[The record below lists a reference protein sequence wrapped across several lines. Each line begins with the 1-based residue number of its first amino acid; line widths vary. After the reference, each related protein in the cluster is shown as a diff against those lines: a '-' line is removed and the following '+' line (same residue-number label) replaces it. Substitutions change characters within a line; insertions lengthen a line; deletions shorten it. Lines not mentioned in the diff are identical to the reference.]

1 MTGFKSFP
9 DKTQM
14 HMNGSITGVV
24 GPNGSGKSNVSD
36 AVRWVLGEQ
45 SAKSLR
51 GSVMQDVIFS
61 GTEKRKARGF
71 CEVSLVFDN
80 TKGKLLTEFSE
91 IEVRRKLYRSGES
104 EYYINGAKC
113 RLKDILELFRDTG
126 IGKEGYSI
134 IGQGRIDEI
143 LSERS
148 IDRRKVFEE
157 ASGIMKYRV
166 RKEEAER
173 KLEKTAQ
180 NLLRV
185 EDILKEQALQIKPL
199 KRQADNARV
208 YLELSE
214 QLKHLDVNL
223 FLDGYDKYKKKIAK
237 LEESKKALLEDKEQ
251 KEKQL
256 SEFALLHTDEQQ
268 SAKQIEQM
276 GDELADKLSQAH
288 ARIEHIEGEIK
299 LCEERELN
307 LNKDSDRL
315 RLEAD
320 DADAKH
326 EELERRQQENRDRIA
341 EIDEE
346 LLSQRNIVEE
356 TSQTIAQLSGVYEDR
371 VKILETVQ
379 GEKVD
384 TIEKISDAK
393 SILSALEEKKRSTE
407 EKLGSAKQRL
417 EELEEMRTKTQSQLE
432 DEKAEQEESQKKQN
446 SLLNAFNESV
456 YSLNGLK
463 EKTAKLREELEA
475 VKSEHAACVSSV
487 KMLADMKNSFE
498 GYSGSVRRLMTDAAG
513 STDIGGRII
522 GTVADVISVPK
533 EYETAIEMCLG
544 AALQN
549 IVVKTQDD
557 AKHIIKYL
565 RSNGLGRVT
574 FLPLDTLKVRTFDGT
589 EKNKLM
595 KGGAVGVASE
605 LLSCDKGCEKALD
618 FLLGRTVITK
628 DNDTAADIIKTS
640 GLGARA
646 VSLGGDVFN
655 PSGSITG
662 GSTAKNMSGFVSR
675 DRRQEELSGKAKQLD
690 EKRRELEQQAA
701 KAALEELERSQSI
714 EEARK
719 QLQSIQ
725 IETAK
730 GREKISMLEAGAES
744 STEEAESLGGL
755 IRQLEEQS
763 ERLDHEAAGVTAL
776 IAQMQESSDTKSED
790 YKRMEEQYSENTK
803 LIEQAK
809 AKQHEAEI
817 KIAELMHENSA
828 LLSDIMRLDEE
839 KQENRKA
846 KALKFK
852 TIELNDES
860 IENLE
865 KLKQELATLHSE
877 KTQLLSDIKKQ
888 QSDMIDERSRLN
900 EKISEHDRKISAVRQ
915 EHSEISEKAMR
926 VDFSIEKTQ
935 TDIEQSQNKLWETYQ
950 LTYSNAL
957 SMRDESLD
965 IAEASSK
972 ADEMRRRIRFLGNVN
987 PNAIED
993 YTELKERMESLEA
1006 QRDDLAK
1013 ARQDLEKLITTL
1025 LTEMRKTFKESFE
1038 QINKHFNKAFKD
1050 LFDGGRAELIL
1061 EEGVDIMDAGIEIVA
1076 EPPGKKLQKISLLS
1090 GGEKALTAIS
1100 LLFALL
1106 RINPSPV
1113 CILDEIDAAL
1123 DEANVYKFSD
1133 YLKKYA
1139 KNMQFIVI
1147 THRKPTMVACD
1158 SLFGFAME
1166 EKGVSKLLSVRL
1178 D

>member
-1 MTGFKSFP
+1 
-9 DKTQM
+9 
-14 HMNGSITGVV
+14 MNGSITGVV

-61 GTEKRKARGF
+61 GTEKRKAKGF

-80 TKGKLLTEFSE
+80 TEGRLSAEFSE
-91 IEVRRKLYRSGES
+91 IEIKRKLYRSGES

-143 LSERS
+143 LSEKS

-185 EDILKEQALQIKPL
+185 EDILQEQALQIKPL

-208 YLELSE
+208 YIELSE
-214 QLKHLDVNL
+214 KLKHLDVNL
-223 FLDGYDKYKKKIAK
+223 FLNGYDKQKQKIAK
-237 LEESKKALLEDKEQ
+237 LEESKKALLEEKTQ
-251 KEKQL
+251 KEKLL
-256 SEFALLHTDEQQ
+256 SEFDAEHMQEQQ
-268 SAKQIEQM
+268 SAKQIEEM
-276 GDELADKLSQAH
+276 GDELALELSQAH
-288 ARIEHIEGEIK
+288 AKIEHIEGEIK

-315 RLEAD
+315 RLEID
-320 DADAKH
+320 EADAKFTSLG
-326 EELERRQQENRDRIA
+326 EQQEEKKLRI
-341 EIDEE
+341 EKIDEE
-346 LLSQRNIVEE
+346 LSIQRQIVSETGKTISDLSD
-356 TSQTIAQLSGVYEDR
+356 VYEDR

-384 TIEKISDAK
+384 TIQKISDAK
-393 SILSALEEKKRSTE
+393 SILSALEEKQRSTQ
-407 EKLGSAKQRL
+407 EKLALTKERLSELKELSAKAAA
-417 EELEEMRTKTQSQLE
+417 ELSAENEAQSVRQ
-432 DEKAEQEESQKKQN
+432 SKQN
-446 SLLNAFNESV
+446 SLLADFNESV
-456 YSLNGLK
+456 FSLGKLK
-463 EKTAKLREELEA
+463 EQTAELKEQLEE
-475 VKSEHAACVSSV
+475 VKRDHASCVSSANI
-487 KMLADMKNSFE
+487 LADMKNSFE
-498 GYSGSVRRLMTDAAG
+498 GYSSSVRRLMSGAAQD
-513 STDIGGRII
+513 SDIGGRII
-522 GTVADVISVPK
+522 GTFADVISVPK

-544 AALQN
+544 AALQDV
-549 IVVKTQDD
+549 VVKTQED
-557 AKHIIKYL
+557 AKYVIKYL
-565 RSNGLGRVT
+565 RQNNLGRVT
-574 FLPLDTLKVRTFDGT
+574 FLPLDTLKVRTFSSG
-589 EKNKLM
+589 EKDSLKQA
-595 KGGAVGVASE
+595 GAVGVASE
-605 LLSCDKGCEKALD
+605 LISCRQGCEQALD
-618 FLLGRTVITK
+618 FLLGRTVITT
-628 DNDTAADIIKTS
+628 DNDSASDIIKNS
-640 GLGARA
+640 SFNVRA

-662 GSTAKNMSGFVSR
+662 GSTGKSKSGFVSR
-675 DRRQEELSGKAKQLD
+675 DRRQEELAGKAQ
-690 EKRRELEQQAA
+690 ELETKRSELET
-701 KAALEELERSQSI
+701 KAAEAQRQEQVLSESI
-714 EEARK
+714 EQIRK
-719 QLQSIQ
+719 ELQSIQ

-730 GREKISMLEAGAES
+730 GKEKINSLEAAAADNEQETDKLSGQIKE
-744 STEEAESLGGL
+744 LD
-755 IRQLEEQS
+755 EQS
-763 ERLDHEAAGVTAL
+763 GILETETASVTAL
-776 IAQMQESSDTKSED
+776 MEEMRRSSDTKSED
-790 YKRMEEQYSENTK
+790 YKRMEEQYSENSK

-809 AKQHEAEI
+809 EKQHEAEI

-828 LLSDIMRLDEE
+828 LLGEILRLDEE
-839 KQENRKA
+839 KQETQKS
-846 KALKFK
+846 KALKNK

-860 IENLE
+860 IENLS
-865 KLKQELATLHSE
+865 KLKEELKGLHSE
-877 KTQLLSDIKKQ
+877 KTALLEDVKKQ
-888 QSDMIDERSRLN
+888 QSDMITKRSMLN
-900 EKISEHDRKISAVRQ
+900 QQISEHDKKIAAIRQ
-915 EHSEISEKAMR
+915 EYSDISEKAMR
-926 VDFSIEKTQ
+926 VDFSIEKVQ
-935 TDIEQSQNKLWETYQ
+935 TDIEQSQNRLWETYQ
-950 LTYSNAL
+950 LTYANAL
-957 SMRDESLD
+957 AMRDESLD
-965 IAEASSK
+965 ITEASK
-972 ADEMRRRIRFLGNVN
+972 NAEEMRRRIRFLGSVN

-993 YTELKERMESLEA
+993 YTELKERMEALET
-1006 QRDDLAK
+1006 QRDDLSKAK
-1013 ARQDLEKLITTL
+1013 ADLEKLITTL
-1025 LTEMRKTFKESFE
+1025 LSEMRKTFKESFE

-1106 RINPSPV
+1106 KINPSPV

-1123 DEANVYKFSD
+1123 DEANVYRFSE

-1139 KNMQFIVI
+1139 RNMQFIVI
-1147 THRKPTMVACD
+1147 THRKPTMISCD